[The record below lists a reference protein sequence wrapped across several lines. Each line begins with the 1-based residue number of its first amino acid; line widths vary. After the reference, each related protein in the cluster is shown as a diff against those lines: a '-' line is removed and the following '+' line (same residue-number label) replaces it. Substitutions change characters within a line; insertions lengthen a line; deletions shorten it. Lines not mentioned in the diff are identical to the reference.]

1 VKPCKIP
8 SKTGGMCKERSKLSK
23 GLKPHEEGI
32 TLAAACV
39 VLKEEKIKLLLALC
53 IKRGEL
59 KCCLRCA

>member
-1 VKPCKIP
+1 
-8 SKTGGMCKERSKLSK
+8 MCKERSKLSK